1 MEKVTACLIVKNE
14 ETNIGEC
21 LKSLSFVDEII
32 VVDSGSI
39 DKTIEIAKQYTKNV
53 YKKEWLGFANQR
65 NYAASLA
72 TSEWI
77 LAIDADERISK
88 ELSAEIVNIL
98 VAPKH
103 DVYDIPMTNFV
114 INRWMKFS
122 GLGNQLHKRLYKKNI
137 CRWDVQIHED
147 IIGYKSK
154 GILKHKMMHYAYN
167 NVTQLINK
175 INSYTTIEALKYNEK
190 KPSIIKE
197 IFFPSMVF
205 LKKYIFQ
212 LGFLDG
218 RAGYLWAISLAYYH
232 RLIFMKVR
240 MKYKKI

>member
-114 INRWMKFS
+114 INRWMKF
-122 GLGNQLHKRLYKKNI
+122 GKWQDLMENI
-137 CRWDVQIHED
+137 T
-147 IIGYKSK
+147 K
-154 GILKHKMMHYAYN
+154 GIKAAVMKIPYIGSILNVLDTLVISVGIYMIVKPKLDTLKI
-167 NVTQLINK
+167 T
-175 INSYTTIEALKYNEK
+175 
-190 KPSIIKE
+190 
-197 IFFPSMVF
+197 
-205 LKKYIFQ
+205 
-212 LGFLDG
+212 
-218 RAGYLWAISLAYYH
+218 
-232 RLIFMKVR
+232 
-240 MKYKKI
+240 